1 MNSNT
6 IRMIIGA
13 GIVWYA
19 LTGGK
24 IPGGGV
30 PGVVPSGP
38 YTGPLTELHTAA
50 ATMDP
55 KDRAV
60 LAEAMAAA
68 GEMLA
73 GDSLGL
79 VSTTEELQR
88 YIKAVTEFDY
98 VGIGKPTQKYP
109 AVAKAFQAELVK
121 AIGTEVT
128 QVTPAIRSAV
138 VAAMAEASKATR

>member
-1 MNSNT
+1 MNAT
-6 IRMIIGA
+6 TVRMILAA

-24 IPGGGV
+24 IPGGV

-73 GDSLGL
+73 ADQLGL

-98 VGIGKPTQKYP
+98 LGVGKPTQKYP
-109 AVAKAFQAELVK
+109 AVAKAFQDELTKV
-121 AIGTEVT
+121 IGSDVAP
-128 QVTPAIRSAV
+128 VTPAMRSAV
-138 VAAMAEASKATR
+138 AAALAEAGKAVR

>member
-1 MNSNT
+1 MNAT
-6 IRMIIGA
+6 TVRMILAA

-19 LTGGK
+19 LTGGA
-24 IPGGGV
+24 IPTV
-30 PGVVPSGP
+30 GVVSHGP

-50 ATMDP
+50 SLMASH
-55 KDRAV
+55 DRAV
-60 LAEAMAAA
+60 LSEAMEAA

-73 GDSLGL
+73 GDTLGL

-88 YIKAVTEFDY
+88 YIRAVTEFDY

-109 AVAKAFQAELVK
+109 AVAKAFQAELTK
-121 AIGTEVT
+121 AIGTDVT

-138 VAAMAEASKATR
+138 AAALAESSRATR

>member
-1 MNSNT
+1 
-6 IRMIIGA
+6 
-13 GIVWYA
+13 
-19 LTGGK
+19 
-24 IPGGGV
+24 
-30 PGVVPSGP
+30 
-38 YTGPLTELHTAA
+38 
-50 ATMDP
+50 
-55 KDRAV
+55 
-60 LAEAMAAA
+60 
-68 GEMLA
+68 MLA

-138 VAAMAEASKATR
+138 VAAMAESSKATR

>member
-1 MNSNT
+1 MNAT
-6 IRMIIGA
+6 TVRMILAA

-24 IPGGGV
+24 IPGGV

-109 AVAKAFQAELVK
+109 SVAKAFQAELVK

-138 VAAMAEASKATR
+138 VAALAESSKATR